1 LTPDLKERLKVTAE
15 RGAVVSMVM
24 PDSPAFRAGLKEDDV
39 ITAVDNQE
47 VKTAEEL
54 RDAIQKAGPGKE
66 VTLQVLRGKDKL
78 AIKAKLQEGVPS
90 SFFPPGPDRMTP
102 PDVESPFNQGRKI
115 RELERKIQELENRVR
130 ALEKK

>member
-15 RGAVVSMVM
+15 SGAVVSMVM
-24 PDSPAFRAGLKEDDV
+24 PDSPAFKAGLKEDDV

-66 VTLQVLRGKDKL
+66 VTLQVFRGNDKL
-78 AIKAKLQEGVPS
+78 TIKASLQEGAPS
-90 SFFPPGPDRMTP
+90 SFITPGPERMTP
-102 PDVESPFNQGRKI
+102 PDVDSLFNQGRRI
-115 RELERKIQELENRVR
+115 RELERKIQDLENRIR